1 MALELA
7 QLTNISAENEE
18 KEAQDKLAEGLI
30 FDEFAKDDS
39 KNKQTIVKEGCI
51 QRCMSKICKQ
61 DPNKKPLGFENNPN
75 LRIKANIK
83 RIVNGRFVLTLMTFV
98 TLFALIGVSKIES
111 QFAANRE
118 KKMT

>member
-7 QLTNISAENEE
+7 KLTNISAENEE
-18 KEAQDKLAEGLI
+18 KKAQDQAFA
-30 FDEFAKDDS
+30 FDEFEKDDP
-39 KNKQTIVKEGCI
+39 KKQAIIKEGCI
-51 QRCMSKICKQ
+51 QRCLSKLCKS

-98 TLFALIGVSKIES
+98 TLFALIGVSIIIDHS
-111 QFAANRE
+111 
-118 KKMT
+118 